1 MIGNIYQSFSFKIK
15 SFLTYRRWMVVR
27 DGRHLSQR
35 VFPRMALIQ
44 PSFVKNGL
52 LLQAPNMPE
61 LFVPLNPLPKQ
72 IMHCQ

>member
-1 MIGNIYQSFSFKIK
+1 
-15 SFLTYRRWMVVR
+15 MVVR